1 MNIQAR
7 KEKNKE
13 RRTRT
18 NSYSSKQIPQ
28 FEPRSIN
35 ELSIPSYRQRSTS
48 DLRDTSKIKPA
59 YVPPR
64 RDDNSKIEGSKNIA
78 AFKEIPFALPLIQTT
93 STVDKL
99 EIPAK
104 ELAGQLTIM
113 SANLFKSIPRK
124 ELETMG
130 WTGADK
136 EQVTPNIVKS
146 TVHFNNLALWVSQKV
161 LEASKIQTRIQII
174 GYFIWV
180 AQHCRNYDNYDC
192 VKSIISGLQS
202 TPIHRLSRTWEMV
215 GRQEK
220 EIFDS
225 LADLVSMENN
235 SQKYR
240 QALATARVPFIPYLG
255 ITLSDLTYVWECI
268 KKDKNKPERVA
279 QYNERLIQ
287 FNHLIDQIGYIQ
299 NSCYYRIALNP
310 LIISYIEKDYYN
322 FPQEIKTKQD
332 QQYALSY
339 QLESKSDSVPLT
351 KDDPDWK
358 LFASL
363 KIKGRRPS
371 IEVINTAI
379 MNNFASKTLPGR
391 NTDLDSLF
399 LGKKKK
405 SRPKID
411 INIYQAPEPPKPEIH
426 SATIESS
433 DDDKERPK
441 HKLKLSGLMKAF
453 GRRKKR
459 NSASSITSIASEID
473 HSPIEQKT
481 LDIPQLSSPDTA
493 TKHISEPPKNTRPI
507 SLKHN
512 LSFTEK
518 IQQTP
523 WEVAGSLS
531 LQGYLMKKEEFDC
544 EGNQIHSSEWET
556 YWFVLEGC
564 HLSIYQTEP
573 KKSKSINMLSK
584 IKSSDALS
592 EKIVR
597 KDAKKKYQS
606 MDILKDKELS
616 KPNLLETLK
625 SESTMDLRIDTKTK
639 SKFASNV
646 DLLASPKEFPIEK
659 KYSSPLL
666 VHPINI
672 D

>member
-1 MNIQAR
+1 M
-7 KEKNKE
+7 
-13 RRTRT
+13 T
-18 NSYSSKQIPQ
+18 
-28 FEPRSIN
+28 
-35 ELSIPSYRQRSTS
+35 
-48 DLRDTSKIKPA
+48 
-59 YVPPR
+59 
-64 RDDNSKIEGSKNIA
+64 
-78 AFKEIPFALPLIQTT
+78 
-93 STVDKL
+93 
-99 EIPAK
+99 
-104 ELAGQLTIM
+104 
-113 SANLFKSIPRK
+113 
-124 ELETMG
+124 
-130 WTGADK
+130 
-136 EQVTPNIVKS
+136 
-146 TVHFNNLALWVSQKV
+146 
-161 LEASKIQTRIQII
+161 
-174 GYFIWV
+174 
-180 AQHCRNYDNYDC
+180 
-192 VKSIISGLQS
+192 
-202 TPIHRLSRTWEMV
+202 
-215 GRQEK
+215 
-220 EIFDS
+220 
-225 LADLVSMENN
+225 
-235 SQKYR
+235 YR
-240 QALATARVPFIPYLG
+240 QALAAARVPFIPYLG

-310 LIISYIEKDYYN
+310 LIISFIEKDYYN

-339 QLESKSDSVPLT
+339 QLESKSDTVPSI

-391 NTDLDSLF
+391 NADLDSLF

-411 INIYQAPEPPKPEIH
+411 INIYQAPDIPKPEIH
-426 SATIESS
+426 SANPAFESS
-433 DDDKERPK
+433 DDDKERPR

-453 GRRKKR
+453 ARKKKR
-459 NSASSITSIASEID
+459 SSASSLNSVNSEVEN
-473 HSPIEQKT
+473 SPIEPKT
-481 LDIPQLSSPDTA
+481 VDLPLLTSPSVS
-493 TKHISEPPKNTRPI
+493 TKDLSEPTKNTIPV

-512 LSFTEK
+512 MSFTDK

-531 LQGYLMKKEEFDC
+531 LQGYLLKKEEFDC
-544 EGNQIHSSEWET
+544 DGNQIRSNDWEP

-564 HLSIYQTEP
+564 QLSIYQTEP

-584 IKSSDALS
+584 IKSTDALT

-606 MDILKDKELS
+606 FDHLKEKDLS
-616 KPNLLETLK
+616 KPNLLNSLK
-625 SESTMDLRIDTKTK
+625 SESTVDLRIDTQPK
-639 SKFASNV
+639 SKFSSTV
-646 DLLASPKEFPIEK
+646 DLLQSPEEFPMEK
-659 KYSSPLL
+659 KFSTSLL
-666 VHPINI
+666 VLLANL